1 MKEFFT
7 TKNQE
12 DSWSSSISTFINLFM
27 VISIM
32 INLLIDH
39 KVGINTRSLIVILG
53 LQVSLM
59 TDIVREVH
67 STFILSLVA
76 IKGLVVLATAI
87 IASIVL
93 PEALAGGEEI
103 GAFALFLFYVAI
115 MLTTDLAGIIK
126 MIMQRRAEPSI
137 I

>member
-1 MKEFFT
+1 VKEFFT

>member
-1 MKEFFT
+1 MKEFFAV
-7 TKNQE
+7 KNQE
-12 DSWSSSISTFINLFM
+12 NSWSSSISTFLNLFV

-32 INLLIDH
+32 TNLLIDH

-59 TDIVREVH
+59 TDIVRRVH
-67 STFILSLVA
+67 SAFILSLVA
-76 IKGLVVLATAI
+76 IKGLVILATAI

-103 GAFALFLFYVAI
+103 WAFALFLFYVAI
-115 MLTTDLAGIIK
+115 MLTTDIVGIIM
-126 MIMQRRAEPSI
+126 MIIQRRAEPSI
-137 I
+137 M